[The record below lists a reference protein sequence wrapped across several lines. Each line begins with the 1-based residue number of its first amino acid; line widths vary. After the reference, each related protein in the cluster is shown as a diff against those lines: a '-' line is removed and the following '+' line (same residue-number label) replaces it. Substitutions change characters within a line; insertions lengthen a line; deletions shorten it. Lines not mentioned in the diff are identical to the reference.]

1 MNEKSYDYLLI
12 IYLKTF
18 LDAVRARKNKNSQAV
33 LVLFVHVI
41 ATNNTKTIICQKVQ
55 FKIVKFQKFRNSE
68 FVFVIALN
76 YIFLHW
82 NQCNYIWTALLSA
95 NQHPE
100 ICVCIWL
107 NEVNTQFYLNNLDL
121 SPSCRSFRY
130 FINVLITKYSNLN
143 RCMHVV

>member
-68 FVFVIALN
+68 FVFVS
-76 YIFLHW
+76 
-82 NQCNYIWTALLSA
+82 LLSA
-95 NQHPE
+95 GME
-100 ICVCIWL
+100 KV
-107 NEVNTQFYLNNLDL
+107 T
-121 SPSCRSFRY
+121 
-130 FINVLITKYSNLN
+130 
-143 RCMHVV
+143 